1 MQNDLDITISTEN
14 NVRVCIDKW
23 DDGGA
28 WLFLQGRQASMSTTL
43 TREEAQQ
50 LIAGLQLILAQEV
63 TA

>member
-1 MQNDLDITISTEN
+1 MSIDLDITIKTEN

-43 TREEAQQ
+43 TRDEAQQ
-50 LIAGLQLILAQEV
+50 LINGLQLILAQEV
-63 TA
+63 SA